1 MKNIAAILFIQSL
14 LFQTSWARNAKE
26 GPTYM
31 NRSQDVFDGRG
42 ENKYNQELQEQE
54 QNRLKETQ
62 RIQKQEAEL
71 KKDRLKKK
79 IHQKSP

>member
-1 MKNIAAILFIQSL
+1 
-14 LFQTSWARNAKE
+14 
-26 GPTYM
+26 M